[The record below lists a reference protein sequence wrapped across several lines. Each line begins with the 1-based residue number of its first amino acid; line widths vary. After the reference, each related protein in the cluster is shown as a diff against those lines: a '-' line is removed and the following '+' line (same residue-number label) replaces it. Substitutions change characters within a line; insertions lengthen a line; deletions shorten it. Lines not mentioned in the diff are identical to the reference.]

1 MIGERLAEV
10 RKDHG
15 DTQAAL
21 AKRLRVTLS
30 AVRSWEQ
37 EKSSP
42 SHEMLVAICR
52 LYHISSDYLLGLS
65 NVDPAYEQRKRISA
79 FSQKELD
86 MLRDYEKYLL
96 WRQREAYGQ
105 AAPRPARATP
115 GPNGARAQ
123 PEPYG
128 CAAPSGCCAGPPLRK
143 APSKKR

>member
-79 FSQKELD
+79 FSQKNWICCAI
-86 MLRDYEKYLL
+86 MKN
-96 WRQREAYGQ
+96 
-105 AAPRPARATP
+105 TCF
-115 GPNGARAQ
+115 GARGKHTA
-123 PEPYG
+123 E
-128 CAAPSGCCAGPPLRK
+128 K
-143 APSKKR
+143 KKRVNDHFRSFTLFCFFAACK